1 MIDQPSSD
9 EQGRGLNRR
18 QVLGIGAGLGVLGA
32 AAIGGVA
39 HAADGSALG
48 ARDAPL
54 VPATVPA
61 TTAGM
66 TYQALGIYDFFTTN
80 NLARAI
86 SAERGVYPATS
97 PATLASTGL
106 HLPVGAILK
115 EWVVWASNVSG
126 FAFNVLLRGYLLD
139 GSGVLPLGLL
149 NVVDGTATPTMFAG
163 SITGGTHVVRP
174 DLQYNVESFM
184 PASGSSQLYGARF
197 GYQAPAQ
204 FYPISP
210 VRAYDS
216 RQAAYPV
223 NGALAPNTSRVISI
237 KDAHDSGG
245 GVAIVDVVPVGAS
258 AVAFNVTVTGPT
270 GPNFLSI
277 TPGDAATYIASTIN
291 FPAGDDRAVGGVV
304 QVDSARQ
311 IKIFCGNQGGSTHVI
326 IDISG
331 YYL

>member
-1 MIDQPSSD
+1 MIDQPGSD
-9 EQGRGLNRR
+9 ERGRGLNRR

-48 ARDAPL
+48 ASDAPL

-106 HLPVGAILK
+106 HLPVGVILK
-115 EWVVWASNVSG
+115 EWVVWVSNVSG

-184 PASGSSQLYGARF
+184 PASGSSHLY
-197 GYQAPAQ
+197 
-204 FYPISP
+204 
-210 VRAYDS
+210 
-216 RQAAYPV
+216 
-223 NGALAPNTSRVISI
+223 GALAPNTSRVISI